1 MLKLLCVSGDDTS
14 SREALS
20 ALRKSG
26 YHELCAATA
35 IEAERLLSEGPFRAV
50 IIGSGLFHR
59 RKAALAALAR
69 ESSLSVILICIGPFD
84 RTIEADQRV
93 DRTEGQAG
101 LLSAVKRAVTFMLY
115 EVSVRTRRSHS
126 CPGQETS
133 YTRIPCCCATC

>member
-50 IIGSGLFHR
+50 IIGPDSFTVGKQPWQLSQG
-59 RKAALAALAR
+59 KAVFR
-69 ESSLSVILICIGPFD
+69 
-84 RTIEADQRV
+84 
-93 DRTEGQAG
+93 
-101 LLSAVKRAVTFMLY
+101 
-115 EVSVRTRRSHS
+115 
-126 CPGQETS
+126 
-133 YTRIPCCCATC
+133 